1 MQGLRIRAF
10 RIKPTTAVSWLNP
23 RDAATLEVGDECIG
37 LLGSLAPA
45 LEDKYKLRQPVY
57 LAEIDFE
64 RLAKYAFS
72 ELTYAPLPKYPS
84 VERDMSIVVS
94 RDAAYQEI
102 QDGIARLKIPELT
115 GIDLIDVYE
124 GEKIPSGSVSLTLRL
139 AFQDREKTLT
149 VDRVQDFVD
158 TVLSFL
164 NKFYGAGLRSL

>member
-72 ELTYAPLPKYPS
+72 AVDVCAPSEIS
-84 VERDMSIVVS
+84 VR
-94 RDAAYQEI
+94 RA
-102 QDGIARLKIPELT
+102 
-115 GIDLIDVYE
+115 
-124 GEKIPSGSVSLTLRL
+124 
-139 AFQDREKTLT
+139 
-149 VDRVQDFVD
+149 
-158 TVLSFL
+158 
-164 NKFYGAGLRSL
+164 

>member
-1 MQGLRIRAF
+1 MKFSL
-10 RIKPTTAVSWLNP
+10 T
-23 RDAATLEVGDECIG
+23 GDECIG

-45 LEDKYKLRQPVY
+45 LEDKYKLRQPAY

-72 ELTYAPLPKYPS
+72 ELTYTPLPKYPS

-94 RDAAYQEI
+94 RDTAYQEI
-102 QDGIARLKIPELT
+102 QDGIAGLKIPELT

>member
-1 MQGLRIRAF
+1 MSGWRNMPFA
-10 RIKPTTAVSWLNP
+10 
-23 RDAATLEVGDECIG
+23 
-37 LLGSLAPA
+37 
-45 LEDKYKLRQPVY
+45 
-57 LAEIDFE
+57 
-64 RLAKYAFS
+64 
-72 ELTYAPLPKYPS
+72 ELTYTPLPKYPS

-94 RDAAYQEI
+94 RDTAYQEI
-102 QDGIARLKIPELT
+102 QDGIAGLKIPELT

>member
-1 MQGLRIRAF
+1 MQSIRVRSYAVE
-10 RIKPTTAVSWLNP
+10 PATAVSWLNAS
-23 RDAATLEVGDECIG
+23 DAAVLNIAGKTAG

-45 LEDKYKLRQPVY
+45 IEDKYKLKQPVY

-64 RLAKYAFS
+64 QLAQHAF
-72 ELTYAPLPKYPS
+72 APLSYESLPRFPL

-94 RDAAYQEI
+94 RSVAYQAI
-102 QDGIARLKIPELT
+102 RGGITGLGIPELT
-115 GIDLIDVYE
+115 RIDLIDVYE

-158 TVLSFL
+158 TVLAFL
-164 NKFYGAGLRSL
+164 NKSYGAGLRSL